1 MKKILSLIITLAL
14 IPQTLVFAA
23 PAKDEKEISTSVEY
37 QGYEIISE
45 YISEKYIDDSY
56 TAEDIML
63 MGISKYLEKHG
74 DEALVEFLK
83 CALDELDDYSDFFTR
98 EEYIDYMND
107 VNSTFYGLGVSLQQ
121 AGEYVEIVDFVEEN
135 GLAQQSGFKVG
146 DRIVAV
152 NGIDVV
158 GASVSEVRNLVV
170 GELGTTVN
178 IDVLRNGEIV
188 SLVGTRTAVNSTTVS
203 GTLLEGNI
211 GYIKIGSFSTDT
223 ASEFKG
229 IADKFK
235 ADGVEKLILDLRKN
249 GGGHVAA
256 AVDIAKEII
265 PKGKII
271 DVKYRDTKLNYT
283 YKSEL
288 EKAPF
293 DIVTL
298 VDKGTASSAEILASA
313 IQDSGA
319 GILLGQQ
326 TYGKAVI
333 QSPFYV
339 KNGMVLKLTV
349 GGYITRNGN
358 EINGIGLSPD
368 VEVTN
373 KTEQINTSKYT
384 KFDFL
389 TPTSLGA
396 SGDNVKAAK
405 ERLSLL
411 GYFDGNMSNNVF
423 NVDLKEAIAEFQR
436 ENNMTDSGVLDVPT
450 QIKLKEVFEDVK
462 VMLDTQLEKAYEHF
476 GGNIAD
482 L

>member
-1 MKKILSLIITLAL
+1 M
-14 IPQTLVFAA
+14 V
-23 PAKDEKEISTSVEY
+23 
-37 QGYEIISE
+37 
-45 YISEKYIDDSY
+45 
-56 TAEDIML
+56 
-63 MGISKYLEKHG
+63 GI
-74 DEALVEFLK
+74 
-83 CALDELDDYSDFFTR
+83 
-98 EEYIDYMND
+98 
-107 VNSTFYGLGVSLQQ
+107 
-121 AGEYVEIVDFVEEN
+121 
-135 GLAQQSGFKVG
+135 
-146 DRIVAV
+146 
-152 NGIDVV
+152 
-158 GASVSEVRNLVV
+158 
-170 GELGTTVN
+170 
-178 IDVLRNGEIV
+178 
-188 SLVGTRTAVNSTTVS
+188 RTAVNSTTVS
-203 GTLLEGNI
+203 GTVLAGNI

-223 ASEFKG
+223 ATEFKE

-235 ADGVEKLILDLRKN
+235 SEGVEKLILDLRKN

-256 AVDIAKEII
+256 AVDVAKEII
-265 PKGKII
+265 PKGTII

-293 DIVTL
+293 DIVAL
-298 VDKGTASSAEILASA
+298 VDNGTASSSEILASA

-319 GILLGQQ
+319 GILLGQK

-339 KNGMVLKLTV
+339 NNGMVLKLTV

-358 EINGIGLSPD
+358 EINGVGLYPD
-368 VEVTN
+368 IEVQN
-373 KTEQINTSKYT
+373 KTEQINTSDYT

-411 GYFDGNMSNNVF
+411 GYYEGNMSNDVF
-423 NVDLKEAIAEFQR
+423 NVDLRDAISEFQK

-450 QIKLKEVFEDVK
+450 QIKLKEVFEDLK
-462 VMLDTQLEKAYEHF
+462 VMIDTQLERAYEHF
-476 GGNIAD
+476 GGNISD